1 MIADVTHSETPIIIP
16 CAGELLLGIL
26 SLPEQAANTAVLI
39 IVGGPQ
45 YRAGSHRQ
53 FVLLARALADAG
65 YPALRFDY
73 RGMGDSTGDP
83 RNFEQ
88 IDEDI
93 AAAIDAL
100 FQHAPQIERVVLWGL
115 CDAASASLLYWLAT
129 KDPRVAG
136 LCLLNPWVR
145 SEQTLAKT
153 RVRYYYGQRLLMR
166 EFWMKLLSGKIAL
179 KKTIKEF
186 ILQAKHLLGDGQHS
200 HKVKAS
206 FQSGMLQALNEFPGS
221 ISVILGGQDYTAKEI
236 TIWLDQI
243 SSSNCSHL
251 STKLVIQVLPE
262 GNHTFSSMLLRN
274 AVEAST
280 VRLLR
285 KITESEK

>member
-1 MIADVTHSETPIIIP
+1 MIADVTHRETPIFIP

-179 KKTIKEF
+179 KKTIKEL
-186 ILQAKHLLGDGQHS
+186 ILQAKYLLGVGQHS

-206 FQSGMLQALNEFPGS
+206 FQSRMLQALNEFPGS
-221 ISVILGGQDYTAKEI
+221 ISVILGGQDYTAKEF